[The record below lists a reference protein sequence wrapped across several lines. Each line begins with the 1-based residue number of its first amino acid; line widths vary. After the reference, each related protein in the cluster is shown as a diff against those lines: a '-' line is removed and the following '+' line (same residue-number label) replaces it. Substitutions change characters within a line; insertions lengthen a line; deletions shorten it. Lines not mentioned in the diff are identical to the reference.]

1 MPYRN
6 GTYIAF
12 DGQGTADPTE
22 SDLKYLGLLRSWN
35 KNKNY
40 VLHYYDSHLKT
51 NKVMD
56 SSTRKT
62 LEARLMERMR
72 NSKNMLIIL
81 SEDTNY
87 DRGMLNFEIEKA
99 VDVYDIPLIIAYA
112 GCNSLISA
120 TKYSNSW
127 PQALK
132 ERITNGTAK
141 AIHIAFKEKA
151 IMAAISRFTVHS
163 QGNDVLKSSL
173 TVYTKETYKSWGYW
187 GQN

>member
-56 SSTRKT
+56 SSTR
-62 LEARLMERMR
+62 RLMERMR

-99 VDVYDIPLIIAYA
+99 VDVYEIPLIIAYT
-112 GCNSLISA
+112 GCDSLLNA
-120 TKYSNSW
+120 RKYSDRW
-127 PQALK
+127 PKALK
-132 ERITNGTAK
+132 ERITNGTVK

-163 QGNDVLKSSL
+163 QGNDELKSSL

>member
-6 GTYIAF
+6 GTYVAF

-40 VLHYYDSHLKT
+40 ELNYSDSHLKT
-51 NKVMD
+51 YKVLD
-56 SSTRKT
+56 TSTKKT
-62 LEARLMERMR
+62 LETRLMERMR

-81 SEDTNY
+81 SNDTNY

-99 VDVYDIPLIIAYA
+99 VDLYKIPLIIAYT
-112 GCNSLISA
+112 GCESLLNVER
-120 TKYSNSW
+120 YSGRW
-127 PQALK
+127 PKALK

-151 IMAAISRFTVHS
+151 IMSAISRFTVHS
-163 QGNDVLKSSL
+163 KGENEL
-173 TVYTKETYKSWGYW
+173 TSPLNVYSKDAYVSWGYLKKI
-187 GQN
+187 